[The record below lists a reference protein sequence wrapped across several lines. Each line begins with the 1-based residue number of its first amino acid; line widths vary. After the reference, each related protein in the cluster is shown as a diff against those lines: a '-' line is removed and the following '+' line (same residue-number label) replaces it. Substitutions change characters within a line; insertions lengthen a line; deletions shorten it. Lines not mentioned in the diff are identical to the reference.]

1 MTTTK
6 TARPKVRSKSVRRM
20 LGAILLA
27 FESFIAF
34 FATLAGFG
42 LRVADPA
49 LVWAVGLSFAFV
61 LIVTPAILGK
71 PGSYWFGSV
80 LQLLLVL
87 TGIWLPAMWF
97 IGGLFACLW
106 IWAMIAGTTIDR
118 AKAVFDGALIG
129 QTESVEVFQVKQEG
143 IE

>member
-1 MTTTK
+1 MKATQMKTK
-6 TARPKVRSKSVRRM
+6 PRNKSVRRM
-20 LGAILLA
+20 LAAILLA
-27 FESFIAF
+27 FESFIVF
-34 FATLAGFG
+34 FATLAAFG

-49 LVWAVGLSFAFV
+49 VVWTVGLLLAFV
-61 LIVTPAILGK
+61 MIATPAILGSK
-71 PGSYWFGSV
+71 WSYWFGTA

-106 IWAMIAGTTIDR
+106 AWAMIAGSTIDK
-118 AKAVFDGALIG
+118 AKAAFEAATMG
-129 QTESVEVFQVKQEG
+129 QTETVAVFEVKQEG